1 MVLLL
6 IFTICIL
13 LSIFLMNK
21 LINYETFV
29 SNVEEI
35 EDVELE
41 EKDTENSF
49 QNNSGNISVN
59 TDKELVDSDTLVL
72 VDERRKQGELFSQA
86 IENISKKINS
96 ANVSNKY
103 SNQFETVATSSV
115 NKGLDTMPNNDENL
129 SNKDFSQFSLN
140 NYDNTSDSNNEMTY
154 NVNNNSETS
163 ELHRGENPSQS
174 SDTITIVNQ
183 LPIDDTS
190 KLDKSIPD
198 KQDENVESVL
208 NEIPVIETKHYYPS
222 LGKPEIVNLEQ
233 INMNQT
239 EQVNIEDYIHKKY
252 IPDMSKYILKTEI
265 PARPDMDKYVLRSTI
280 QACPKP
286 TDMSQYV
293 KKTCIKPNKCPDMD
307 KYVLKTSVPPCDTK
321 DNVEINQENNE
332 INLPGDDIDIKDD
345 KINLPGDEINLQ
357 DNEISN
363 LKSSLSED
371 VTGKKCN
378 KLLQNL
384 NDKTEAINNNIQI
397 YKQELLNQKLELNKI
412 HKKEKIKKMKDK
424 QALENKNCKLIHRI
438 VKHADVYGPY

>member
-1 MVLLL
+1 MNN
-6 IFTICIL
+6 
-13 LSIFLMNK
+13 LMS
-21 LINYETFV
+21 YETFV

-41 EKDTENSF
+41 KNDTENSL
-49 QNNSGNISVN
+49 QNNDGSNTVNIDN
-59 TDKELVDSDTLVL
+59 ELVDSDTLVL

-96 ANVSNKY
+96 DNYSNKY
-103 SNQFETVATSSV
+103 SNQFETLTSPSDT
-115 NKGLDTMPNNDENL
+115 KGSDTEPNNDENL
-129 SNKDFSQFSLN
+129 FNKDFSQFSLN
-140 NYDNTSDSNNEMTY
+140 NYDNTSDSNNEIDY

-174 SDTITIVNQ
+174 SDTMTIVNQ
-183 LPIDDTS
+183 LPVDNTS

-208 NEIPVIETKHYYPS
+208 NEIPVVEAKNYYPS
-222 LGKPEIVNLEQ
+222 LEKPKIINLEQ

-286 TDMSQYV
+286 IDMSQYV

-332 INLPGDDIDIKDD
+332 INLPGD
-345 KINLPGDEINLQ
+345 KINLQE
-357 DNEISN
+357 NEISN
-363 LKSSLSED
+363 LKSYVSED
-371 VTGKKCN
+371 VS
-378 KLLQNL
+378 
-384 NDKTEAINNNIQI
+384 
-397 YKQELLNQKLELNKI
+397 
-412 HKKEKIKKMKDK
+412 EKKKM
-424 QALENKNCKLIHRI
+424 
-438 VKHADVYGPY
+438 